1 MSSEKDL
8 LYTIRKLILKEYE
21 ETRLDR
27 SLLNVTMFLTMDSD
41 THVPD
46 TLTRIRVLPTVS
58 VVGQGSPVNREHAG
72 TARLEC
78 YVKFL
83 PNSSDTYKNLMGIAE
98 LIKSLPGVRMVKILT
113 LGGNKV
119 LFKGRSIVV

>member
-1 MSSEKDL
+1 MNEEKEL
-8 LYTIRKLILKEYE
+8 IRCLRQVIIREYE

-27 SLLNVTMFLTMDSD
+27 SLLNVTMMLTMTAD

-58 VVGQGSPVNREHAG
+58 VVGQSSPVNRSHVG
-72 TARLEC
+72 TAKLAC

-83 PNSSDTYKNLMGIAE
+83 PNSSDTYKNLLGIAE
-98 LIKSLPGVRMVKILT
+98 LIKSLPGVKIVKILT
-113 LGGNKV
+113 LGGNNV
-119 LFKGRSIVV
+119 LFKGTPIVV